1 MNFSL
6 LKLLTSEILFEGE
19 KERKEI
25 AEREIEE
32 IRKELEIKN

>member
-1 MNFSL
+1 MDNL
-6 LKLLTSEILFEGE
+6 VKEQLKA

-25 AEREIEE
+25 AEKEIEE

>member
-1 MNFSL
+1 MDNL
-6 LKLLTSEILFEGE
+6 VKEQLKA